1 MGEVCK
7 LMRMVL
13 MGNFKK
19 ALQGAP
25 YADTAVMEQQMLPA
39 SHTYQFAWY
48 KRKGLQKAAGLMC
61 SPHTASP
68 IVTQTRMTNL
78 HESCDTVLFFYLL

>member
-13 MGNFKK
+13 RENFKK
-19 ALQGAP
+19 ALQEAP
-25 YADTAVMEQQMLPA
+25 YADTAVMEQRVLPA
-39 SHTYQFAWY
+39 SHAQQFAWY

-61 SPHTASP
+61 SPHTACP
-68 IVTQTRMTNL
+68 IVTVR
-78 HESCDTVLFFYLL
+78 DI